1 MDDDV
6 PDDIEEMSLIIDV
19 SCANWMISWIDYM
32 STELHLSFYSGA
44 SLYS

>member
-1 MDDDV
+1 V
-6 PDDIEEMSLIIDV
+6 SDDIGKMSLIIDV

-32 STELHLSFYSGA
+32 SGELHLNFYSGA